1 MRTSRI
7 FRLGIR
13 IFLMILASTMSL
25 VSFLGGYSAVL
36 ILTNEDNI
44 DVDVSVGGNLFNASD
59 PFKLDVN
66 FEINNQGY
74 FDLEDLE
81 VELELKMEYVLKN
94 TTIGGPNLTTSVLLY
109 EGDKD
114 FGTIESGELFKGH
127 ISIEVD
133 DLATAIDF
141 TDILN
146 KMDRTKRPDF
156 VASEL
161 IISAKYSL
169 GLISFKVKI
178 EDFDL
183 GDYEGDV

>member
-1 MRTSRI
+1 
-7 FRLGIR
+7 
-13 IFLMILASTMSL
+13 MILASTMSL

-44 DVDVSVGGNLFNASD
+44 DVDVSVRGNLFNASSD

-66 FEINNQGY
+66 FKINNQGY

-133 DLATAIDF
+133 DLATAINF
-141 TDILN
+141 TDILY
-146 KMDRTKRPDF
+146 KMDSTKTPDF

-161 IISAKYSL
+161 KISAKYSL
-169 GLISFKVKI
+169 GLISFKIKI

-183 GDYEGDV
+183 GDYEGNVS